1 MSTFRRSRS
10 EDVAMGEQL
19 HDLHRAFLEIV
30 SVINRPREDD
40 TLLRRAGVKLDRG
53 LFPLLVRIQQFA
65 PIGVVDLADQV
76 GRDYTTISRQV
87 ARLERLGLVAR
98 RGSNHDRRIREAR
111 LTVKGIGVTG
121 RIDEAREDLIR
132 DLLKKWR
139 PQEVEQLV
147 RSVRKL
153 ADTVVEQRA
162 ADSKSH

>member
-1 MSTFRRSRS
+1 MVERLRKADGEMS
-10 EDVAMGEQL
+10 EQL

-40 TLLRRAGVKLDRG
+40 TLLRRVGVKLDRG
-53 LFPLLVRIQQFA
+53 LFPLLVRIQQFG

-76 GRDYTTISRQV
+76 GRDYTTVSRQV

-98 RGSNHDRRIREAR
+98 RGSAHDGRIREAR
-111 LTVKGIGVTG
+111 LTPKGIGVTG
-121 RIDEAREDLIR
+121 RIDGAREK
-132 DLLKKWR
+132 LLRELLTEWR